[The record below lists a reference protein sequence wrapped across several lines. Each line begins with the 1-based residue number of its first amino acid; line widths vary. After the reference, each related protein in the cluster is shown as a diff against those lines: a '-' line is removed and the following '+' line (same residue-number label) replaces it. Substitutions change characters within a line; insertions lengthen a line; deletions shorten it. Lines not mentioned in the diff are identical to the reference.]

1 MSKAKFDF
9 TKLMQS
15 EEWLDRFKA
24 LYWHV
29 KLERNKLY
37 KKLND
42 LENSHWYNKECEIA
56 GVKLLK
62 KLFVTSELYLEA
74 MDEWIA
80 FTDTHP
86 WGSHYVREY
95 IDDISDMLYGNYAEP
110 EKKLILDDEVS
121 DCIFDVLEDKIW
133 AEIYSS

>member
-1 MSKAKFDF
+1 MKFDF
-9 TKLMQS
+9 TRLMQS
-15 EEWLDRFKA
+15 DKWLDRFKA
-24 LYWHV
+24 FYWQV

-42 LENSHWYNKECEIA
+42 LENSHWCSKEREIA
-56 GVKLLK
+56 GIKLLK

-86 WGSHYVREY
+86 LGSRYVREY
-95 IDDISDMLYGNYAEP
+95 IDDISDMLYDNYAEP

>member
-15 EEWLDRFKA
+15 EEWLDKFKA

-29 KLERNKLY
+29 RLERNKLY
-37 KKLND
+37 KKLNG
-42 LENSHWYNKECEIA
+42 LENSHWYNKEHEII
-56 GVKLLK
+56 GIKLLK
-62 KLFVTSELYLEA
+62 KLFVTSEMYLEA

-86 WGSHYVREY
+86 CGSHHIREY

-110 EKKLILDDEVS
+110 EKKLILDDEMS

>member
-15 EEWLDRFKA
+15 EEWLDKFKA

-29 KLERNKLY
+29 KLERNRLY
-37 KKLND
+37 KKVND
-42 LENSHWYNKECEIA
+42 LENLHWCNKEREIA
-56 GVKLLK
+56 GIKLLK

-86 WGSHYVREY
+86 WGSFYVREH

-110 EKKLILDDEVS
+110 EKKLILDDEMS